1 MIQQSLLY
9 PLDISVR
16 TITMDN
22 IKAVFTN
29 IRENVYEVVL
39 EISSHKFVISLENIF
54 EKIEKFEILAVKWFM
69 EITRKSVQTLKKLV
83 EYLLYR
89 ID

>member
-1 MIQQSLLY
+1 
-9 PLDISVR
+9 
-16 TITMDN
+16 MDN